1 MFHAVS
7 TETISA
13 KKNNETRRARELNA
27 GYEVGEQNS
36 YKSSNPRTELHE
48 AFLFIHTVVEGMVV
62 YIRWS
67 SHARLWYGRLLHRTS
82 LLCSRQPS
90 SQANHPQLQQLAAW
104 NWEIERAIWTLR
116 LRLYRR
122 LELYVHG
129 RQIRQ
134 RRGRHMH
141 CQERHR

>member
-13 KKNNETRRARELNA
+13 KKNNEIRRARELNA

-62 YIRWS
+62 YIR
-67 SHARLWYGRLLHRTS
+67 
-82 LLCSRQPS
+82 
-90 SQANHPQLQQLAAW
+90 
-104 NWEIERAIWTLR
+104 
-116 LRLYRR
+116 
-122 LELYVHG
+122 
-129 RQIRQ
+129 
-134 RRGRHMH
+134 
-141 CQERHR
+141 